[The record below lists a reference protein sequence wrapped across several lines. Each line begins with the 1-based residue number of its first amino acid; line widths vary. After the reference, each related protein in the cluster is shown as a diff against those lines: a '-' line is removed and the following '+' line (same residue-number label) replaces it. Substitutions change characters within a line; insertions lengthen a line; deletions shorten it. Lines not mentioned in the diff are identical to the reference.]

1 MNGVAGTFHVNVFE
15 RDAPRRALPDDPR
28 QVDDRLRA
36 LRRVLHELPDGDIAR
51 GHPACA
57 ADVIR
62 DAYPYATQEQAERR
76 ARSAVAVTPDGAY
89 VWDFDPVFRDSTAR
103 PPEPDPGQR
112 RLSDLWD
119 CVDRLQCPMMIVRGA
134 ETDMLTSE
142 AVQRLHR
149 RVPGSRV
156 SLIEEAGH
164 SVPTDQ
170 PAMLALTIREFLQSL
185 SGALI

>member
-1 MNGVAGTFHVNVFE
+1 MRRLLVT
-15 RDAPRRALPDDPR
+15 APPSFDSID
-28 QVDDRLRA
+28 
-36 LRRVLHELPDGDIAR
+36 E
-51 GHPACA
+51 A
-57 ADVIR
+57 AEVIR
-62 DAYPYATQEQAERR
+62 EHYPYATIEQAERR
-76 ARSAVAVTPDGAY
+76 VRSALSVTPDGAY
-89 VWDFDPVFRDSTAR
+89 VWDFDPVFRDSHAR

-112 RLSDLWD
+112 RLSDLWE
-119 CVDRLQCPMMIVRGA
+119 CVDRVQCPVMIIRGA

-149 RVPGSRV
+149 RIPGSRV

-185 SGALI
+185 SGAVI